1 MKQTLSYIRTFFR
14 KCLHW
19 YMSLYQG
26 TPWYKKMLAALT
38 TFIFLIIVYAFSIY
52 FNVFWLFGKS
62 PSISRIMN
70 PEMSEASEIYT
81 EDSVLIGKYFNE
93 NRSPVKYEDVAP
105 IFFNTLIDTEDERF
119 YSHHGIDFPGVLAA
133 LKDIAKGNGRG
144 ASTITQQLVKNMF
157 RIRTQYSTGLLGK
170 IPGVK
175 ILIMKSKEWID
186 AVGLEMLYDKKDILT
201 MYVNTVDF
209 GSNAYG
215 IKTAAKTYFNTTPD
229 KLKVEEC
236 AVLVGL
242 LKATTYYNP
251 KLNYDNSLKRRNV
264 VLHNLLTHHHLTE
277 QEYQRLSKQPINLNY
292 KVEKVYEGT
301 SLYFRDYLS
310 KYIRNE
316 LKLDVDVYSDGLKI
330 YTTLNSRMQEYAER
344 AVNKQM
350 RIIQQRFDAHWG
362 NTNPWQDE
370 RHMEIANFIEDI
382 ARRLPVYKYLEAR
395 YRGNK
400 DSIDYYL
407 NAPHEVTLFSY
418 DGPVRKTMSTLD
430 SIRYMVKFMHT
441 GFVAMEPASRHVKA
455 WVGDIDFESWK
466 YDKVTAMRQSGS
478 TFKLFVYTTAMNKG
492 LTPCDQREDSYVGI
506 KVFDKNKNKEVLW
519 APHNANGFF
528 TGRNMSLRAAFAQS
542 INSVAVKL
550 GQEVGI
556 NSIIETAHKM
566 GIKSPLDDTPSL
578 ALGSSDV
585 SLLEMVNGYST
596 VIADGKAQEPL
607 LVVKILD
614 RNGKVIYDVKNAP
627 APKQAIPYR
636 SAFLMQEMLKAGLKE
651 PGATSM
657 ALWSYIREFDRT
669 TEFGGKTGTS
679 NNHSDAWY
687 IGVTPGL
694 VGGAWVGGEYRSI
707 HFRTGALGQGSRTA
721 LPIWGFFIQDVLRDE
736 TLKDKYQQRFK
747 KPLEPIDAS
756 CYTCP
761 LFQPMV
767 EEDSLDFDSI
777 EYFVDINGDT
787 VTRHIMRPRVSTDSE
802 EQTAPAD
809 NDNGNQ
815 PNTDF

>member
-1 MKQTLSYIRTFFR
+1 MKILLLVKKFF
-14 KCLHW
+14 KDSLHW
-19 YMSLYQG
+19 YKGLYKG
-26 TPWYKKMLAALT
+26 TPWYKKLLALILS
-38 TFIFLIIVYAFSIY
+38 FILLIIIYAFSVY
-52 FNVFWLFGKS
+52 FNLFWLFGKS
-62 PSISRIMN
+62 PSISKIMN
-70 PEMSEASEIYT
+70 PEISEASEIYT

-93 NRSPVKYEDVAP
+93 NRSPVKFEEVAP
-105 IFFNTLIDTEDERF
+105 IFYTTLIDTEDERF
-119 YSHHGIDFPGVLAA
+119 YNHHGIDFPGILAA
-133 LKDIAKGNGRG
+133 MKDMAKGNGRG

-170 IPGVK
+170 IPGIK

-186 AVGLEMLYDKKDILT
+186 AVGLELLYDKKDILT

-215 IKTAAKTYFNTTPD
+215 IKTAAKTYFNTTPN
-229 KLKVEEC
+229 KLKAEEC

-264 VLHNLLTHHHLTE
+264 VLHNLKTHGHLSE
-277 QEYQRLSKQPINLNY
+277 QDYQELSKQPINLNY
-292 KVEKVYEGT
+292 KVESVYEGK

-310 KYIRNE
+310 KYIKND
-316 LKLDVDVYSDGLKI
+316 LNLDVDVYSDGLKI
-330 YTTLNSRMQEYAER
+330 YTTLNSKMQEYAEK

-350 RIIQQRFDAHWG
+350 RVIQQRFDSHWG
-362 NTNPWQDE
+362 NTHPWQDE
-370 RHMEIANFIEDI
+370 RHIEIPGFIENI
-382 ARRLPVYKYLEAR
+382 AKRLPVYKYLENR
-395 YRGNK
+395 YRGNT
-400 DSIDYYL
+400 DSINYYL
-407 NAPHEVTLFSY
+407 NKPHEVTLFSY
-418 DGPVRKTMSTLD
+418 DGPVRQVMSTLD
-430 SIRYMVKFMHT
+430 SIRYMVRFMHT
-441 GFVAMEPASRHVKA
+441 GFVAMEPYSRHVKA
-455 WVGDIDFESWK
+455 WVGDIDFASWK

-492 LTPCDQREDSYVGI
+492 LTPCDQREDSYIGI
-506 KVFDKNKNKEVLW
+506 KVFDKKKNKEVLW

-528 TGRNMSLRAAFAQS
+528 TGRKMSLRAAFAQS

-556 NSIIETAHKM
+556 SDIIETAHKM
-566 GIKSPLDDTPSL
+566 GIKSSLDNTPSL

-607 LVVKILD
+607 LVVKIID
-614 RNGKVIYDVKNAP
+614 RKGKVIYNAKDAP
-627 APKQAIPYR
+627 SPKQAIPYK

-657 ALWSYIREFDRT
+657 ALWPYIREFDRKV
-669 TEFGGKTGTS
+669 EFGGKTGTS

-687 IGVTPGL
+687 IGVTPEL
-694 VGGAWVGGEYRSI
+694 VGGAWVGGEYRCI

-721 LPIWGFFIQDVLRDE
+721 LPIWGYFIQDVLRDISLQQKY
-736 TLKDKYQQRFK
+736 LKRFK
-747 KPLEPIDAS
+747 QPLEPIDES
-756 CYTCP
+756 CYNCA
-761 LFQPMV
+761 LFQPQI
-767 EEDSLDFDSI
+767 EEDSLVFDSI

-787 VTRHIMRPRVSTDSE
+787 VTRHIMKPQKSSE
-802 EQTAPAD
+802 EENSSSSTETSETEDTP
-809 NDNGNQ
+809 
-815 PNTDF
+815 